1 MRILV
6 LADEPE
12 KRLWS
17 EYGKETLQAADLIL
31 SCGDL
36 PSAYLSYITCFTSA
50 PLVYVHGNHDRNYD
64 QKPPEGCINAEGH
77 VVMARG
83 IRILGLGGS
92 MRYLPEE
99 PTMFSEKE
107 MADRIRSL
115 RRELKGTGG
124 FDILLAHSPIA
135 GLGDQEDLPH
145 RGFECF
151 KPLLSA
157 YRPRVM
163 FHGHVHQAY
172 SGRKFVRE
180 RDWDGI
186 PVINACG
193 SYTYDWPD
201 EWQIS
206 TPPRRLALRRML
218 KRSEPGE
225 EFEHF

>member
-6 LADEPE
+6 LADEPV

-17 EYGKETLQAADLIL
+17 EYGKEDLRQADLIL

-36 PSAYLSYITCFTSA
+36 PSSYLSYLTCFTSA
-50 PLVYVHGNHDRNYD
+50 PVVYVHGNHDSGYEK
-64 QKPPEGCINAEGH
+64 KPPEGCVNAEGH
-77 VVMARG
+77 VVLVRG

-92 MRYLPEE
+92 MRYRPDVPCMYSEE
-99 PTMFSEKE
+99 E
-107 MADRIRSL
+107 MARRIRSL
-115 RRELKGTGG
+115 RRELRSSGG
-124 FDILLAHSPIA
+124 FDLLLAHSPIA
-135 GLGDQEDLPH
+135 GLGDQADLPH

-151 KPLLSA
+151 RTLLSE

-172 SGRKFVRE
+172 SGASFIRE
-180 RDWDGI
+180 REWDGI

-193 SYTYDWPD
+193 SYSYDWPED
-201 EWQIS
+201 WQMQN
-206 TPPRRLALRRML
+206 PPRRLALWRME
-218 KRSEPGE
+218 KRSQAGE